1 MLLRGLQGQEG
12 TRRLGMLFVYTIIT
26 IMLLL
31 RQGASLVLKP
41 LPWHQK
47 QVSSFAGGPR
57 NRFTAM
63 LTAPSF
69 ASHSTTRPSSYY
81 TTTTT
86 TRAFTK
92 RSNIVMMPEGPEVRT
107 LVDQLQGGVGRR
119 LVDFFIISG
128 RYTRGPPTGWRE
140 FQSTLTN
147 VTTTATTAAVGAE
160 AINGNGHDNAHPEA
174 IDIIQEWNCKGK
186 FIYIILDAGRSST
199 TAAGGN
205 ATDFQ
210 RSIWVTLGMT
220 GRFLNEAA
228 HAAANR
234 EARWCFQVQNPD
246 ADDIAASRRNIY
258 YHDTRNF
265 GTIKFCL
272 SREELAEK
280 LQSLGPDWLAEST
293 TEQDFV
299 NIVAAQK
306 PERNV
311 CKFLMD
317 QSKLAGVGNYILS
330 EGLYRSGIDPF
341 GTLAE
346 LSETQQRMLFREL
359 RSVALESYS
368 AQGMTRKQGGQ
379 YRNVDGTQ
387 GQFEFELQC
396 YSREYCPRGKPVHKE
411 TNGPHGRTIWY
422 TDDQLFLPRS
432 QRAAAT
438 LTSVSMPKQT
448 TTTSPSSTVSTEGT
462 EKGASELATSLTNV
476 SWKETLSDAMA
487 SESFLK
493 LAAFL
498 QEEQASG
505 ATIYPPRD
513 EIFNALNLCPFDQV
527 KVVIVGQDP
536 YHGPGQG
543 HGLAF
548 SVRKSVKAP
557 PSLRNVFREASEDV
571 GIEAPEHGNLEHW
584 ASQGVLL
591 LNTVLTVRRGEANSH
606 AKHGWEDFTDS
617 VVQELNDQQE
627 GLVFLLWGNPA
638 AKKASG
644 VDTSKHTIIRTS
656 HPSPLG
662 ATKTASP
669 FLGSKCFSR
678 TNVALIEMG
687 KDPIDWN
694 IE

>member
-1 MLLRGLQGQEG
+1 
-12 TRRLGMLFVYTIIT
+12 
-26 IMLLL
+26 
-31 RQGASLVLKP
+31 
-41 LPWHQK
+41 
-47 QVSSFAGGPR
+47 
-57 NRFTAM
+57 
-63 LTAPSF
+63 
-69 ASHSTTRPSSYY
+69 
-81 TTTTT
+81 
-86 TRAFTK
+86 
-92 RSNIVMMPEGPEVRT
+92 MMPEGPEVRT

-119 LVDFFIISG
+119 LVDFQIISG
-128 RYTRGPPTGWRE
+128 RYTRGLPTGWRE
-140 FQSTLTN
+140 FQATLTN
-147 VTTTATTAAVGAE
+147 ATASTTSTATIVTAG
-160 AINGNGHDNAHPEA
+160 AINGNDNANPEA
-174 IDIIQEWNCKGK
+174 IDVIQEWNCKGK
-186 FIYIILDAGRSST
+186 FIYIILDPGHSSAA
-199 TAAGGN
+199 AAGGN

-228 HAAANR
+228 HAADNR
-234 EARWCFQVQNPD
+234 HARWYFQVQNPD
-246 ADDIAASRRNIY
+246 ADDIAASRRRIY
-258 YHDTRNF
+258 YHDSRNF

-272 SREELAEK
+272 SRQELAEK
-280 LQSLGPDWLAEST
+280 LQSLGPDYLAEST

-299 NIVAAQK
+299 NIVATQK

-346 LSETQQRMLFREL
+346 LSEIQQRMLFREL
-359 RSVALESYS
+359 QSVALEAY
-368 AQGMTRKQGGQ
+368 AAEGVRGQ
-379 YRNVDGTQ
+379 L
-387 GQFEFELQC
+387 EFHLQC
-396 YSREYCPRGKPVHKE
+396 YGREHCARGKTVHKE

-422 TDDQLFLPRS
+422 TDDQLFMPRS

-438 LTSVSMPKQT
+438 LSFASKPEQSTDT
-448 TTTSPSSTVSTEGT
+448 IHSTVTTATT
-462 EKGASELATSLTNV
+462 EKSALDTVTTEKTASELVSSLTEA
-476 SWKETLSDAMA
+476 SWKDALSETIG

-493 LAAFL
+493 LASFL
-498 QEEQASG
+498 QEERASG
-505 ATIYPPRD
+505 ATIYPPQD

-548 SVRKSVKAP
+548 SVRKGVKAP
-557 PSLRNVFREASEDV
+557 PSLQNVFREATEDV

-584 ASQGVLL
+584 AKQGVLL

-606 AKHGWEDFTDS
+606 AKRGWEDFTDR
-617 VVQELNDQQE
+617 VIQELNDQHE
-627 GLVFLLWGNPA
+627 GLVFLLWGSPA

-644 VDTSKHTIIRTS
+644 VDTSKHTVIRTS

-678 TNVALIEMG
+678 TNAALNKMG

-694 IE
+694 VE

>member
-1 MLLRGLQGQEG
+1 MFSQGRRGEG
-12 TRRLGMLFVYTIIT
+12 TRRLGMLIVYTFIT
-26 IMLLL
+26 VMLLL
-31 RQGASLVLKP
+31 RKGSSVVLKP
-41 LPWHQK
+41 KPWHQT
-47 QVSSFAGGPR
+47 QVSSFAGSPR
-57 NRFTAM
+57 NRVTA
-63 LTAPSF
+63 TRSAPYF
-69 ASHSTTRPSSYY
+69 ASRTTRPKSYY
-81 TTTTT
+81 AT
-86 TRAFTK
+86 TRSFTK

-107 LVDQLQGGVGRR
+107 VVDQLQGGVGRQ
-119 LVDFFIISG
+119 LVDFQILSG
-128 RYTRGPPTGWRE
+128 RYARDPPTGWRE
-140 FQSTLTN
+140 FQATLTN
-147 VTTTATTAAVGAE
+147 AVTTSATSATTVAAGAV
-160 AINGNGHDNAHPEA
+160 NGHNNANPEA

-186 FIYIILDAGRSST
+186 FIYIILDAGHSSAT
-199 TAAGGN
+199 TGGN

-210 RSIWVTLGMT
+210 RSIWITLGMT

-228 HAAANR
+228 HAADNR
-234 EARWCFQVQNPD
+234 YARWYFEVQNPN
-246 ADDIAASRRNIY
+246 ADDIAASRRRIY
-258 YHDTRNF
+258 YHDSRNF

-280 LQSLGPDWLAEST
+280 LQSLGPDWLAKST
-293 TEQDFV
+293 TENDFV
-299 NIVAAQK
+299 NIVATQR

-341 GTLAE
+341 STLAE

-359 RSVALESYS
+359 QSVALEAYK
-368 AQGMTRKQGGQ
+368 AEGIRGQ
-379 YRNVDGTQ
+379 LDFQ
-387 GQFEFELQC
+387 LQC
-396 YSREYCPRGKPVHKE
+396 YGREYCARGKAVHKE

-422 TDDQLFLPRS
+422 TDDQLFMPRS

-438 LTSVSMPKQT
+438 LTSVSIPKQST
-448 TTTSPSSTVSTEGT
+448 NTSPSTVTTVTS
-462 EKGASELATSLTNV
+462 EKATSELVSSLTEV
-476 SWKETLSDAMA
+476 SWKEALSDAMA

-505 ATIYPPRD
+505 ATIYPPHD

-548 SVRKSVKAP
+548 SVRKGVKAP
-557 PSLRNVFREASEDV
+557 PSLQNIFREATEDV

-584 ASQGVLL
+584 ARQGVLL

-606 AKHGWEDFTDS
+606 ARRGWEDFTDK
-617 VVQELNDQQE
+617 VVQELNGKQE
-627 GLVFLLWGNPA
+627 GLVFLLWGSPA

-662 ATKTASP
+662 ATKTNLP
-669 FLGSKCFSR
+669 FMGSKCFSR
-678 TNVALIEMG
+678 TNAALIKMG

-694 IE
+694 VE

>member
-1 MLLRGLQGQEG
+1 
-12 TRRLGMLFVYTIIT
+12 
-26 IMLLL
+26 
-31 RQGASLVLKP
+31 
-41 LPWHQK
+41 
-47 QVSSFAGGPR
+47 
-57 NRFTAM
+57 
-63 LTAPSF
+63 
-69 ASHSTTRPSSYY
+69 
-81 TTTTT
+81 
-86 TRAFTK
+86 
-92 RSNIVMMPEGPEVRT
+92 MMPEGPEVRT

-119 LVDFFIISG
+119 LVDFQIVSG
-128 RYTRGPPTGWRE
+128 RYTRGSPTGWRE

-147 VTTTATTAAVGAE
+147 ATTTGTTAAVGA
-160 AINGNGHDNAHPEA
+160 INGNGHGDENPEN

-186 FIYIILDAGRSST
+186 FIYIILDAGHSST
-199 TAAGGN
+199 AAAAGGN

-228 HAAANR
+228 HAAENR
-234 EARWCFQVQNPD
+234 GARWYFEVQNPD
-246 ADDIAASRRNIY
+246 ADDIAASRRRIY
-258 YHDTRNF
+258 YHDSRNF

-280 LQSLGPDWLAEST
+280 LQSLGPDWLAENT

-330 EGLYRSGIDPF
+330 EGLYRSWIDPF
-341 GTLAE
+341 STLTE

-387 GQFEFELQC
+387 GQFEFQLQC
-396 YSREYCPRGKPVHKE
+396 YSREYCARGKPVHKE

-422 TDDQLFLPRS
+422 TDDQLFMPRS

-438 LTSVSMPKQT
+438 LTSVSMSKQNT
-448 TTTSPSSTVSTEGT
+448 DTSPATVTTVSTE
-462 EKGASELATSLTNV
+462 KAAVELASSLTKV
-476 SWKETLSDAMA
+476 SWKETLSDAMG

-498 QEEQASG
+498 HEEQASG
-505 ATIYPPRD
+505 ATIYPPHD

-548 SVRKSVKAP
+548 SVRKGVKAP
-557 PSLRNVFREASEDV
+557 PSLKNVFREATEDV
-571 GIEAPEHGNLEHW
+571 GIEVPEHGNLEHW
-584 ASQGVLL
+584 ARQGVLL

-606 AKHGWEDFTDS
+606 ARHGWEDFTDT

-644 VDTSKHTIIRTS
+644 VDTSKHTIIRAS

-662 ATKTASP
+662 ATKTSAP

-678 TNVALIEMG
+678 TNAALIEMG

-694 IE
+694 VE